1 MKLFILLLICTLAL
15 AKENPAPYIHA
26 KGRPLNIAHRGLSS
40 IIPENTMPAFQSA
53 LYQGADF
60 IELDVVYTK

>member
-1 MKLFILLLICTLAL
+1 MKLFIILLVCTLAV

-40 IIPENTMPAFQSA
+40 IIPENTLPAF
-53 LYQGADF
+53 
-60 IELDVVYTK
+60 